1 MFRNVLVGVDGS
13 SNGRDGIALASRLLD
28 QSGKLTLA
36 HVSAKQDAA
45 AVKLLEDERAAAG
58 VEAEIVSVR
67 ASSPGAGLHQRAEEQ
82 AADLLVVGSCGRGAF
97 GRVMIG
103 DDTRAALNGAP
114 CAVAIGARGYS
125 AQPTPIA
132 KIGVA
137 DNGSPESGRAREGA
151 GARRSHERHDHRPG
165 SGLDPHVR
173 LRRCGRADARRGH

>member
-67 ASSPGAGLHQRAEEQ
+67 ASSPGA
-82 AADLLVVGSCGRGAF
+82 
-97 GRVMIG
+97 
-103 DDTRAALNGAP
+103 
-114 CAVAIGARGYS
+114 
-125 AQPTPIA
+125 
-132 KIGVA
+132 
-137 DNGSPESGRAREGA
+137 ESGPSASPSA
-151 GARRSHERHDHRPG
+151 S
-165 SGLDPHVR
+165 
-173 LRRCGRADARRGH
+173 